1 MDDSLILLKTY
12 NILPL
17 NKCAIE
23 FQRNNKAKIY
33 FVNTDMKT
41 LTLEHNSTISKKF
54 TGISQPLRTTKY
66 GFYELY
72 PDLVRFLI

>member
-1 MDDSLILLKTY
+1 MNDSSILLKTY

-41 LTLEHNSTISKKF
+41 LTLEHTISNKF
-54 TGISQPLRTTKY
+54 TGISQPLRTTKW
-66 GFYELY
+66 GFYD
-72 PDLVRFLI
+72 PDLVRILI